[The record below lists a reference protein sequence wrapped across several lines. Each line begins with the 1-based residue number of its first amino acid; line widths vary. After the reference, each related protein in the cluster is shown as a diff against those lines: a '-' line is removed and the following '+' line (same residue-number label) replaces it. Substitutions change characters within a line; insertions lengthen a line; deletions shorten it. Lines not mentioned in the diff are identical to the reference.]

1 MFIKNIL
8 NIILLQS
15 KNPSLSNQITYLQY
29 SSEELKKIVEYL
41 NKIKNNQK
49 FLDTNFPQIN
59 DNYLFLHKEI
69 SFFNRVNLEAKFD
82 SYKKALGMI

>member
-49 FLDTNFPQIN
+49 FLDTNFPQIK